1 MRVQMKT
8 RGTYCSNRPRNDRMR
23 RAMMTACWRKM
34 MGLVMSVWQCL
45 LGVFGLASLS
55 SVRFTRS
62 FPPSRITARWIR
74 PGWCFFHVVWSR
86 VFSRYTG
93 DCLTDGPSSKH
104 VHRSRRQITLA
115 DTATAPGLPRWPIP
129 GRVIDHLQRYQVGA
143 ANIERS
149 SPWHDEKQNEFI
161 SNGALI

>member
-62 FPPSRITARWIR
+62 FPPSRIIARWIR
-74 PGWCFFHVVWSR
+74 SGWCFFHVVWSR

-93 DCLTDGPSSKH
+93 TVSLMAQLQTRPS
-104 VHRSRRQITLA
+104 VQAA
-115 DTATAPGLPRWPIP
+115 DHTATAPGLPRWPIP
-129 GRVIDHLQRYQVGA
+129 GRVIDHLERYQVGA

-149 SPWHDEKQNEFI
+149 SLWHDEKQNEFI